1 MNIQTALMRQLKT
14 KAMLCKAPLSNSSIL
29 WTMIC
34 IQYAA
39 RFLNHLRRLIKWEP
53 HGFMKI
59 NLHRIFK
66 FLDKCWSFVDWSLI
80 DIVMTRYCYMSI
92 LRLMYYGIG
101 QRACLSFCQCFCPSL
116 CLPAHQRQATSYT
129 IYIVRGSFLAPAV
142 LLMARKRTLNNFKV
156 RS

>member
-1 MNIQTALMRQLKT
+1 MRQLKT

-59 NLHRIFK
+59 SLHRIFK
-66 FLDKCWSFVDWSLI
+66 FLDKCWSFVGWSLI
-80 DIVMTRYCYMSI
+80 DFVMMKNCYICPCI
-92 LRLMYYGIG
+92 LRWMYYGIWHW
-101 QRACLSFCQCFCPSL
+101 ACLS
-116 CLPAHQRQATSYT
+116 
-129 IYIVRGSFLAPAV
+129 VFLSV
-142 LLMARKRTLNNFKV
+142 LLSISLPTSILEASCLYQAIYHLCQMIILGISRVDYGRKKTP
-156 RS
+156 

>member
-1 MNIQTALMRQLKT
+1 MRQLKT

-59 NLHRIFK
+59 SLHRIFK
-66 FLDKCWSFVDWSLI
+66 FLDKCWSFVGWSLI
-80 DIVMTRYCYMSI
+80 YFVMKNCYYICPCI
-92 LRLMYYGIG
+92 LRWMDYGIWHW
-101 QRACLSFCQCFCPSL
+101 ACLS
-116 CLPAHQRQATSYT
+116 
-129 IYIVRGSFLAPAV
+129 VFLSV
-142 LLMARKRTLNNFKV
+142 LLSISLPTSTLEAGCLSQAIYRLCQMIILGISRVDYGRKKTP
-156 RS
+156 

>member
-39 RFLNHLRRLIKWEP
+39 RFLNRLRRLINWEP

-59 NLHRIFK
+59 SLHRIFK
-66 FLDKCWSFVDWSLI
+66 FLDKCWSFVGWSLI
-80 DIVMTRYCYMSI
+80 DFVMMKNCYICPCI
-92 LRLMYYGIG
+92 LRWMYYGIWHW
-101 QRACLSFCQCFCPSL
+101 ACLSVFLSVL
-116 CLPAHQRQATSYT
+116 LSISQAACNKLYT
-129 IYIVRGSFLAPAV
+129 IYVRWWFLASAG
-142 LLMARKRTLNNFKV
+142 LIMAGKRPLNNFKV

>member
-1 MNIQTALMRQLKT
+1 MRQLKT

-59 NLHRIFK
+59 SLHRIFK
-66 FLDKCWSFVDWSLI
+66 FLDKCWSFVGWSLI
-80 DIVMTRYCYMSI
+80 DFVMMKNCYTCICPCI
-92 LRLMYYGIG
+92 LRWMYYGIWHW
-101 QRACLSFCQCFCPSL
+101 ACLSVFLSVLLSISL
-116 CLPAHQRQATSYT
+116 HIRGRLPVTSY
-129 IYIVRGSFLAPAV
+129 IPFMSDDHSWHQQG
-142 LLMARKRTLNNFKV
+142 
-156 RS
+156 

>member
-1 MNIQTALMRQLKT
+1 MRQLKT

-59 NLHRIFK
+59 SLHRIFK
-66 FLDKCWSFVDWSLI
+66 FLDKCWSSVDWSLI
-80 DIVMTRYCYMSI
+80 DFVMMKNCYICPCI
-92 LRLMYYGIG
+92 LRWMYYGIWHW
-101 QRACLSFCQCFCPSL
+101 ACLS
-116 CLPAHQRQATSYT
+116 
-129 IYIVRGSFLAPAV
+129 VFLSV
-142 LLMARKRTLNNFKV
+142 LLSISLPTSILEASCLYQAICHLCQMIILGISRVDYGRKKTP
-156 RS
+156 

>member
-1 MNIQTALMRQLKT
+1 MRQLKT

-59 NLHRIFK
+59 SLHRIFK
-66 FLDKCWSFVDWSLI
+66 FLDRCGSSVDWSLI
-80 DIVMTRYCYMSI
+80 DFVMMKNCYICPCI
-92 LRLMYYGIG
+92 LRWMYYGIWHW
-101 QRACLSFCQCFCPSL
+101 ACLS
-116 CLPAHQRQATSYT
+116 
-129 IYIVRGSFLAPAV
+129 VFLSV
-142 LLMARKRTLNNFKV
+142 LLSISLPTSILEASCLYQAIYHLCQMIILGISRVDYGRKKTP
-156 RS
+156 

>member
-1 MNIQTALMRQLKT
+1 MRQLKT

-59 NLHRIFK
+59 SLHRIFK
-66 FLDKCWSFVDWSLI
+66 FLDKCWSFVGWSLI
-80 DIVMTRYCYMSI
+80 DFVMMKNCYICPCI
-92 LRLMYYGIG
+92 LRWMYYGIWHW
-101 QRACLSFCQCFCPSL
+101 ACLSVSL
-116 CLPAHQRQATSYT
+116 S
-129 IYIVRGSFLAPAV
+129 V
-142 LLMARKRTLNNFKV
+142 LLSISLPTSILEASCLYQAIYHLCQMIILGISRVDYGRKKTP
-156 RS
+156 

>member
-1 MNIQTALMRQLKT
+1 MRQLKT

-59 NLHRIFK
+59 SLHRIFK

-80 DIVMTRYCYMSI
+80 DFVMMKNCYI
-92 LRLMYYGIG
+92 CPCIRRWMYYGIWHW
-101 QRACLSFCQCFCPSL
+101 ACLS
-116 CLPAHQRQATSYT
+116 
-129 IYIVRGSFLAPAV
+129 VFLSV
-142 LLMARKRTLNNFKV
+142 LLSISLPTSILEASCLYQAIYHLCQMIILGISRVDYGRKKTP
-156 RS
+156 

>member
-59 NLHRIFK
+59 SLHRIFK
-66 FLDKCWSFVDWSLI
+66 FWDKCWSSVDWSLI
-80 DIVMTRYCYMSI
+80 DFVMMKNCYICPCI
-92 LRLMYYGIG
+92 LRWMYYGIWHW
-101 QRACLSFCQCFCPSL
+101 ACLSVFLSVL
-116 CLPAHQRQATSYT
+116 LSISQAACHKLYT
-129 IYIVRGSFLAPAV
+129 IYVRWSFLASAG
-142 LLMARKRTLNNFKV
+142 LIMAGKRPLNNFKV

>member
-1 MNIQTALMRQLKT
+1 MRQSQLKT

-59 NLHRIFK
+59 SLHRIFK
-66 FLDKCWSFVDWSLI
+66 FLDKCWSFVGWSLI
-80 DIVMTRYCYMSI
+80 DFVMMKNCYICPCI
-92 LRLMYYGIG
+92 LRWMYYGIWHW
-101 QRACLSFCQCFCPSL
+101 ACLS
-116 CLPAHQRQATSYT
+116 
-129 IYIVRGSFLAPAV
+129 VFLSV
-142 LLMARKRTLNNFKV
+142 LLSISLPTSILEASCLYQAIYHLCQMIILGISRVDYGRKKTP
-156 RS
+156 

>member
-1 MNIQTALMRQLKT
+1 MRQLKT

-34 IQYAA
+34 IQYAV

-59 NLHRIFK
+59 SLHRIFK
-66 FLDKCWSFVDWSLI
+66 FLDKCWSFVGWSLI
-80 DIVMTRYCYMSI
+80 DFVVMKNCYICPCI
-92 LRLMYYGIG
+92 LRWMYYGIWHW
-101 QRACLSFCQCFCPSL
+101 ACLS
-116 CLPAHQRQATSYT
+116 
-129 IYIVRGSFLAPAV
+129 VFLSV
-142 LLMARKRTLNNFKV
+142 LLSISAYQHIRGKLPVSSYIPFMSDDHSAGLIMAGKRPLNNFKV

>member
-1 MNIQTALMRQLKT
+1 MRQLKT

-59 NLHRIFK
+59 SLHRIFK
-66 FLDKCWSFVDWSLI
+66 FLDKCWSFVGWSLI
-80 DIVMTRYCYMSI
+80 DFVVMKNCYICPCI
-92 LRLMYYGIG
+92 LRWMYYGIWHW
-101 QRACLSFCQCFCPSL
+101 ACLS
-116 CLPAHQRQATSYT
+116 
-129 IYIVRGSFLAPAV
+129 VFLSV
-142 LLMARKRTLNNFKV
+142 LLSISLPTSILEASCLYQAIYHLCQMIILGISRVDYGRKKTP
-156 RS
+156 

>member
-1 MNIQTALMRQLKT
+1 MAKPIVHSYEILESVTTKMNIQTALMRQLKT

-59 NLHRIFK
+59 SLHRIFK
-66 FLDKCWSFVDWSLI
+66 FLDKCCSFVGWSLI
-80 DIVMTRYCYMSI
+80 DFVMMKNCYICPCI
-92 LRLMYYGIG
+92 LRWMYYGIWHW
-101 QRACLSFCQCFCPSL
+101 ACLS
-116 CLPAHQRQATSYT
+116 
-129 IYIVRGSFLAPAV
+129 VFLSV
-142 LLMARKRTLNNFKV
+142 LLSISLPTSTLEA
-156 RS
+156 SCL

>member
-1 MNIQTALMRQLKT
+1 MAKPIVHSYEILESVSTDSKQWKLNIQTALMRQLKT

-59 NLHRIFK
+59 SLHRIFK
-66 FLDKCWSFVDWSLI
+66 FLDKCWSFVGWSLI
-80 DIVMTRYCYMSI
+80 DFVKMKNCYICPCI
-92 LRLMYYGIG
+92 LRWMYYGIWHW
-101 QRACLSFCQCFCPSL
+101 ACLSFCLCFCPSL
-116 CLPAHQRQATSYT
+116 CLPAY
-129 IYIVRGSFLAPAV
+129 
-142 LLMARKRTLNNFKV
+142 
-156 RS
+156 